1 MPNPSDESDASTLP
15 DPELNPLL
23 NPLLAAHMGRWAEVY
38 FTNPPEKRG
47 QAITEL
53 LRELEN
59 ISPPEPSSLPV
70 VSAEADTVVKEEIVA
85 EAQASAP
92 PGTEAVCTC
101 GVCAC
106 ENSFEQRFC
115 GMCGSP
121 LQLSPEAHEPPV
133 VEAAPSVE
141 SGSWQRPIGGN
152 SVEHAIQFAVNP
164 ATDHQQSPARLWPLP
179 EKYPPHRDVES
190 QHVAYRYRVYGA
202 GALAILIAV
211 FLYMVWRGSEV
222 LSGSATPPSVSA
234 RGLTPAQPAPT
245 TSAQPGTVTA
255 LTKSTEP
262 VSRVQDKD
270 KNEDQIDAA
279 SRTMQVADAKP
290 APQIVPVAASSP
302 AAANSSAPAADPS
315 GAEEF
320 AIAEKFLNGSQGA
333 THDSEEAAQWLWKAV
348 KKRNLAA
355 TMALSDLYLRGDGV
369 LKNCDQ
375 ARALLDAAARR
386 GEKAAAERLR
396 NLQAFGCQ

>member
-1 MPNPSDESDASTLP
+1 MPKPSHESDANTLP

-38 FTNPPEKRG
+38 FTNPPEKRE

-53 LRELEN
+53 LRELEHT
-59 ISPPEPSSLPV
+59 SPAAPTSLPAF
-70 VSAEADTVVKEEIVA
+70 SAEILKEEKEEIVA
-85 EAQASAP
+85 EAQASP
-92 PGTEAVCTC
+92 PAGTEPVHTC

-106 ENSFEQRFC
+106 ENSADQRFC
-115 GMCGSP
+115 GMCGST
-121 LQLSPEAHEPPV
+121 LQFSPETFVPPV
-133 VEAAPSVE
+133 VDAVPSLEAGP
-141 SGSWQRPIGGN
+141 WQRSIAAN
-152 SVEHAIQFAVNP
+152 SEHALEFAVSP
-164 ATDHQQSPARLWPLP
+164 ALGHQESPARLWPLP
-179 EKYPPHRDVES
+179 EKDFLHRDVES
-190 QHVAYRYRVYGA
+190 QLVTYGYRAYAA
-202 GALAILIAV
+202 GALAILLAL
-211 FLYMVWRGSEV
+211 FLYMVWRGSKV

-234 RGLTPAQPAPT
+234 RTITPVQPAPT
-245 TSAQPGTVTA
+245 TSAQLPGTAANA
-255 LTKSTEP
+255 LTKSTSP
-262 VSRVQDKD
+262 VSQVQDK
-270 KNEDQIDAA
+270 NQDQSDT
-279 SRTMQVADAKP
+279 SSQKMQVADVKP
-290 APQIVPVAASSP
+290 TPQIVPVAASSS
-302 AAANSSAPAADPS
+302 AAANSSVPSADPS
-315 GAEEF
+315 GAEEL

-333 THDSEEAAQWLWKAV
+333 TRDREEAAQWLWKAV